1 MQRFSTHFVRE
12 SEGIFRCMSHA
23 AFPLPNGHKIE
34 VAPNT
39 VLSSGTAFMG
49 VDLASML
56 EDHYR
61 HTKQVIRDSAPI

>member
-1 MQRFSTHFVRE
+1 
-12 SEGIFRCMSHA
+12 MSHA